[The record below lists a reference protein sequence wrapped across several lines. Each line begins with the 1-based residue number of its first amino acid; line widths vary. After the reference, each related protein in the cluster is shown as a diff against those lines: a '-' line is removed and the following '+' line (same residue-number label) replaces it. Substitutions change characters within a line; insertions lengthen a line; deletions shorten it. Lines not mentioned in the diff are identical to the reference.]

1 MKSTRSLKKGVFV
14 HGVEALGIGA
24 RQLLQAGGDDLQAGL
39 LEAGDDLAD
48 DVLGD
53 GVGLDDRGV
62 RWMDMENS
70 ENWFLT
76 GF

>member
-1 MKSTRSLKKGVFV
+1 M

-53 GVGLDDRGV
+53 GVGLTIERV